1 MIYYFAV
8 NPELWGALALIVA
21 AIIGAIATII
31 STSRKDK
38 NQTIN
43 NSQSQPVHYFSGTEK
58 KAQYTNSMNGI
69 SSNVKSTIHILF
81 IDDEKFENVNIL
93 KNAGW
98 LNTKTI
104 KDIKRIDSPEIQEA
118 DVIFVDINGVGT
130 TLFPKEQGLGV
141 ATQIK
146 KLFPNKYV
154 VVYSAQPQQLHNS
167 FTQVDAI
174 LPKNAEPYE
183 YLGILESY
191 LDQKQ

>member
-1 MIYYFAV
+1 MSILFIS
-8 NPELWGALALIVA
+8 PELWGAIAVIVA
-21 AIIGAIATII
+21 ALIGAGATIL
-31 STSRKDK
+31 SKGKGDK
-38 NQTIN
+38 NGQHSQTIQPLHVK
-43 NSQSQPVHYFSGTEK
+43 NS
-58 KAQYTNSMNGI
+58 AD
-69 SSNVKSTIHILF
+69 VKSTIHILF
-81 IDDEKFENVNIL
+81 IDDEKFENVSIL

-118 DVIFVDINGVGT
+118 DIVFVDINGVGT

-146 KLFPNKYV
+146 KMFPKKYV
-154 VVYSAQPQQLHNS
+154 VVYSAQPQQLHSS

-183 YLGILESY
+183 YLGVLESF